1 MTLRSQQ
8 CRAQIL
14 EAHRSLSLGLRES
27 MSSHWRLSSTK
38 SLGRRGGRIYKRCLV
53 KLAKHTSS
61 SFWLHQSLPLVVTRA
76 TMYSLTVKG
85 SCISSISNNVQTCA
99 TLAEDDCS
107 IVYIEAPRVKIT
119 TMDVT
124 VGGAT
129 HVCAVS

>member
-1 MTLRSQQ
+1 MKVCLVIGAS
-8 CRAQIL
+8 A
-14 EAHRSLSLGLRES
+14 APSLWVGAVEG
-27 MSSHWRLSSTK
+27 ST
-38 SLGRRGGRIYKRCLV
+38 KRCLV

-61 SFWLHQSLPLVVTRA
+61 SFWLHQSLPLVMARA

-85 SCISSISNNVQTCA
+85 SCFSSISNNVQTCA

-124 VGGAT
+124 VEARHMYVPCPNIKRKMHLIT
-129 HVCAVS
+129 Q